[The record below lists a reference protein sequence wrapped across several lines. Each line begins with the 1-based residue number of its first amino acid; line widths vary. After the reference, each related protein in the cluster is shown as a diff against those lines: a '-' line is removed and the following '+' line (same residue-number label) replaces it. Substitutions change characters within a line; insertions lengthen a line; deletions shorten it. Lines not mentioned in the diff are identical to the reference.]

1 MRFDCHHHHLYS
13 EPKTTRQPLN
23 KMSLVRSPCKTHSIA
38 RRRRHKDILRRA
50 QRNSVRFRTIV
61 RLAVQTKP
69 GQVPLNVELRINTDA
84 KGDAVVELVERITK
98 KRKIDH
104 VEGHR
109 VYQGHAKRKRVGEYS
124 LLTPGTQTEKVNDHD
139 ALVLVP
145 PGTAPSKSLRRQK
158 KSLYVQNQ
166 DQDQDQDQEERSEE
180 AVPRYVVDLGTI
192 QAFPTEQDIEV
203 LPLPIHNNHRRIY
216 YNSYYPTL
224 IAILIIPAA
233 IIYFIAS
240 SYANPAS
247 SHTTLPTNFV
257 DWFSRAAQIQVG
269 LASISRIMLFGESSQ
284 EPHYRW
290 RCQPGMR
297 PPEGHNHIEPDPY
310 KHVPW
315 IGYKP
320 WLTTSNGSYVSEKLF
335 LDDFKTILDS
345 ILPCLND
352 IANLGPKKFLFS
364 SRSSTQF
371 RWSTSG
377 GHFASP
383 HDSLPTF
390 TINMTDIQTPGSTVP
405 GIGHETTPTARP
417 PTITKIYNVDPGLT
431 KLQQDIERTFWKFW
445 LHHQHTYELFTGF
458 FLSDALNWPKIMLL
472 HLEKLRDDKSTRECL
487 TVSSSIPDVTKR
499 NYPKDTSIPSGIP
512 EEYVFAAF
520 RDSWKRAQRVKNE
533 CKLLPRTPCQN
544 RSNRLASTTT
554 PPPAN
559 TKSSCSSTD
568 QTNNKLVEII
578 KRYIAYENQ
587 RPDDPDNYAPEL
599 GDIVPYRTLLISL
612 CDLVDRLLDRLEQVV
627 TNVNLDVGKSEDWNP
642 RVTRAVM
649 LLHEVFPFFKDIAA
663 VRLRD
668 MRDRASRGVW
678 LFEEL
683 EAQRTN
689 LGSEIAQTIA
699 DSWLNDNQRVQLPSL
714 DTIIRD
720 WERAESWIK
729 AERADVIHTSE
740 HIDLFSRVRRDK
752 LRFGNHEEEFIIWSR
767 WGIND
772 VRHDPAER
780 EALCWCDGLVG
791 DPVWDSC
798 LRRVGRGLVC
808 GDVSKRHGG

>member
-1 MRFDCHHHHLYS
+1 
-13 EPKTTRQPLN
+13 
-23 KMSLVRSPCKTHSIA
+23 MSLVRSPCKTHSIA

-345 ILPCLND
+345 
-352 IANLGPKKFLFS
+352 
-364 SRSSTQF
+364 
-371 RWSTSG
+371 
-377 GHFASP
+377 
-383 HDSLPTF
+383 
-390 TINMTDIQTPGSTVP
+390 
-405 GIGHETTPTARP
+405 
-417 PTITKIYNVDPGLT
+417 LT
-431 KLQQDIERTFWKFW
+431 KLQQDIER
-445 LHHQHTYELFTGF
+445 F

-533 CKLLPRTPCQN
+533 
-544 RSNRLASTTT
+544 SSTTT

-740 HIDLFSRVRRDK
+740 HIDLFSR
-752 LRFGNHEEEFIIWSR
+752 LGT
-767 WGIND
+767 
-772 VRHDPAER
+772 PAE
-780 EALCWCDGLVG
+780 G
-791 DPVWDSC
+791 
-798 LRRVGRGLVC
+798 
-808 GDVSKRHGG
+808 